1 MRAAP
6 NTAMAQTPTTSL
18 RIHRHAGLAPGPKL
32 IVLGAVHGNEVCG
45 TQAITRIVGE
55 LDAGQLA
62 ITRGEVTFVPI
73 VNPLAY
79 QKKQRQGDRNLNR
92 NLEPKADPRDFE
104 DRIANVLCPLLAAHD
119 VLLDLHSFHTAGQP
133 FAMIGPHDN
142 RGSLEPF
149 THEKAES
156 RLVAHLGPKRVV
168 EGWMETYE
176 RGVQRRRSRAQN
188 PGGPHYA
195 ENLLD
200 ARYGVGTTE
209 YMRTQGGYGVT
220 LECGQHEDPQA
231 PEVAYRAIRQTLA
244 LLELAPIAL
253 EPARPDFEVLRLVD
267 VIDRDSDG
275 DVFARPWASFDTVK
289 GGETIGTRRDGTA
302 INAPADGHIVFPN
315 PNALPGAE
323 WFYFAEKS
331 TRVPG

>member
-1 MRAAP
+1 MP
-6 NTAMAQTPTTSL
+6 QTPPTSL

-45 TQAITRIVGE
+45 TEAIMRILGE
-55 LDAGQLA
+55 LDAGALP
-62 ITRGEVTFVPI
+62 ITRGAVTFVPI

-79 QKKQRQGDRNLNR
+79 QLKRRQGDRNLNR
-92 NLEPKADPRDFE
+92 NLEPKASPQDFE
-104 DRIANVLCPLLAAHD
+104 DRIASVLCPLLAEHD

-142 RGSLEPF
+142 AGSLEAF
-149 THEKAES
+149 AHEKAES
-156 RLVAHLGPKRVV
+156 RLVAHLGPRRVV
-168 EGWMETYE
+168 EGWMDTYQ
-176 RGVQRRRSRAQN
+176 RGVQRRRASGKA
-188 PGGPHYA
+188 YA

-209 YMRTQGGYGVT
+209 YMRTRGGYGVT
-220 LECGQHEDPQA
+220 LECGQHEDPNA

-244 LLELAPIAL
+244 LLELAPIPL
-253 EPARPDFEVLRLVD
+253 EPARADFDVLRLAD

-275 DVFARPWASFDTVK
+275 DVFARAWASFDAVK
-289 GGETIGTRRDGTA
+289 SGETIGTRKDGA
-302 INAPADGHIVFPN
+302 VIRAPSDGHIVFPN

-331 TRVPG
+331 ARVPG